1 MRRRRRV
8 NIYVAGKWGNRERVR
23 YWHKVLR
30 DNGHRITCDW
40 TDHEYPEVGQEHL
53 LRWYAVADINGVVAC
68 DLLIAIFQEEYRY
81 RGALVEMGA
90 ALALGKP
97 VWVLGE
103 AERSCIFM
111 EHPLVTTMRTEHELL
126 SRIEGL

>member
-1 MRRRRRV
+1 MAKV
-8 NIYVAGKWGNRERVR
+8 YVAGKWQDREKVR
-23 YWHKVLR
+23 HWHKVLR
-30 DNGHRITCDW
+30 DNGHAVTCDW
-40 TDHEYPEVGQEHL
+40 TDHDYPGDGQEHL
-53 LRWYAVADINGVVAC
+53 LAGYAQADIKGVQDC
-68 DLLIAIFQEEYRY
+68 DLLIALFEWPYRY
-81 RGALVEMGA
+81 RGALAEVGA
-90 ALALGKP
+90 ALALNKP